1 MNIRDNRWHI
11 GIRFLLGGLLFLCLT
26 SVAPAPV
33 VWARNDSA
41 PPFSPFSPGEKL
53 TFLLRWGIIPAGEAT
68 LEVLP
73 FTEIDGEQANHFVLT
88 ARTND
93 FVDVF
98 YKVRQRIDAFADI
111 DMTRSLRYRE
121 VHTVHKTRRD
131 AEIRFNWKK
140 MKAQYIN
147 FGKAEKPIRISPG
160 AFDPLS
166 VFYFSRLFDP
176 GQRELLERPVTD
188 GKKCVIGRAT
198 IVRREAIEVEDRT
211 YDTYLVEPELKEVGG
226 VFEKSRDA
234 KIQVWVTADEQRIP
248 VRIRS
253 KVIIG
258 SFTGDLISAEPV
270 PASGRLHSGLKKA
283 IEQ

>member
-1 MNIRDNRWHI
+1 MNTYNNRGHI
-11 GIRFLLGGLLFLCLT
+11 GTRFLSGALLLLCMT
-26 SVAPAPV
+26 FVAPTPGVLAET
-33 VWARNDSA
+33 DLGL
-41 PPFSPFSPGEKL
+41 PFSPGEKL

-68 LEVLP
+68 LAVHP
-73 FTEIDGEQANHFVLT
+73 VTEIDGEQANHFVLT

-111 DMTRSLRYRE
+111 DMNRSLLYRE
-121 VHTVHKTRRD
+121 VHTVHQTRRD

-140 MKAQYIN
+140 MKAQYVN

-176 GQRELLERPVTD
+176 GQRDFLERPVTD

-198 IVRREAIEVEDRT
+198 IVRRETIEVEDRT

-226 VFEKSRDA
+226 VFKKSRDA
-234 KIQVWVTADEQRIP
+234 KIQVWVTADEHRIP

-253 KVIIG
+253 KVVIG
-258 SFTGDLISAEPV
+258 SFTGDLISAESV
-270 PASGRLHSGLKKA
+270 PASGRLHSGLNKA
-283 IEQ
+283 IEP

>member
-1 MNIRDNRWHI
+1 MNIRDNRRHI
-11 GIRFLLGGLLFLCLT
+11 GIRFLLGGLLVLYLA
-26 SVAPAPV
+26 SVAPTPV
-33 VWARNDSA
+33 ACAESDSV
-41 PPFSPFSPGEKL
+41 PPFSPGEKL
-53 TFLLRWGIIPAGEAT
+53 TFLLRWGFIPAGEAT

-73 FTEIDGEQANHFVLT
+73 ITEIDGEKANHFVLT

-111 DMTRSLRYRE
+111 DMNRSLLYRE
-121 VHTVHKTRRD
+121 VHTVHETRRD

-147 FGKAEKPIRISPG
+147 FGKSEKPIRISPG

-176 GQRELLERPVTD
+176 GRRELLERPVTD

-198 IVRREAIEVEDRT
+198 IVRRETIEVEDRT

-226 VFEKSRDA
+226 VFKKSRDA
-234 KIQVWVTADEQRIP
+234 KIQVWVTADRHRIP

-258 SFTGDLISAEPV
+258 SFTGDLISAESV
-270 PASGRLHSGLKKA
+270 PAGSRLHSGLKKA